1 MVSIKDKIRKFNDKL
16 IEDLDALISVSSP
29 LRLGDTIRKREA
41 ARRKS
46 KSRNSGKLPTSPAP
60 AGDEVRFRPTEPF
73 KTELRYEDYPQFN
86 QITPVIPTF
95 ISREME
101 STTIPKEVPQM
112 DIIEE
117 IVNNPAIQITEEML
131 PIIND
136 PNMLMRNGQ
145 LFASLAGANL
155 PVSGM
160 KRRKRKV
167 SQYQKLF
174 GKILKEL
181 KRKHPR
187 TRIQD
192 LMKRAHRMTRKQL
205 KK

>member
-1 MVSIKDKIRKFNDKL
+1 MVSIKDKVRKFNDKI
-16 IEDLDALISVSSP
+16 IEDLESLFSVSSP
-29 LRLGDTIRKREA
+29 LRLGETIRKRDSS
-41 ARRKS
+41 RRAS
-46 KSRNSGKLPTSPAP
+46 KTKGKLPTSPAP

-73 KTELRYEDYPQFN
+73 KTS
-86 QITPVIPTF
+86 QITPVLPTF
-95 ISREME
+95 IPQVTET
-101 STTIPKEVPQM
+101 TTIPKEVPQM

-136 PNMLMRNGQ
+136 PNMLMKNGT

-155 PVSGM
+155 PM
-160 KRRKRKV
+160 ITPEKRKRKV
-167 SQYQKLF
+167 SEYQKLF
-174 GKILKEL
+174 GKILKQL
-181 KRKHPR
+181 KKKHPR

>member
-1 MVSIKDKIRKFNDKL
+1 MVSIRERFERANKKL
-16 IEDLDALISVSSP
+16 EDDLKKLLSVSSP
-29 LRLGDTIRKREA
+29 LRLADTLGKRDSS
-41 ARRKS
+41 RRAS
-46 KSRNSGKLPTSPAP
+46 KTRGKLPTSPAP

-73 KTELRYEDYPQFN
+73 KTS
-86 QITPVIPTF
+86 QITPVLPTF
-95 ISREME
+95 IPQMTE
-101 STTIPKEVPQM
+101 STTTIKEVPQM

-117 IVNNPAIQITEEML
+117 IVNNPAIQITSEML

-136 PNMLMRNGQ
+136 PNMLMKNGQ

-181 KRKHPR
+181 KKKHPR

>member
-1 MVSIKDKIRKFNDKL
+1 MVSIKDKIKKFNDK
-16 IEDLDALISVSSP
+16 IIDDLEQ
-29 LRLGDTIRKREA
+29 IRKVLPLSRGGKFPE
-41 ARRKS
+41 RKPS
-46 KSRNSGKLPTSPAP
+46 KGRNRGKLPTSPAP

-73 KTELRYEDYPQFN
+73 RTEPRYEDYPQFN
-86 QITPVIPTF
+86 LPPLPTA
-95 ISREME
+95 
-101 STTIPKEVPQM
+101 KEVPQM

-117 IVNNPAIQITEEML
+117 IVNNPAIQITSEML

-136 PNMLMRNGQ
+136 PNMLMKNGQ
-145 LFASLAGANL
+145 LFASLVGANL

-160 KRRKRKV
+160 KKRKRKV
-167 SQYQKLF
+167 SEYQKLF
-174 GKILKEL
+174 GMILKEL
-181 KRKHPR
+181 KKKHPR